1 MKKCLLLLLLCSL
14 CFSITAQEAQE
25 EDKNQQLTDSLKAL
39 FIQYNA
45 LRQEVSATNSILN
58 NITDKD
64 LTDARARY
72 NKSVESIKSTTYF
85 VEAMNKSLS
94 ALEASLSATEYF
106 SGISALNNP
115 TNDEL
120 GFKLED
126 EILILLDKNIIAKAK
141 KMKTASKFK
150 RIVSNIINNPITNF
164 VVSSVP
170 AVSSISSV
178 INLTNSV
185 AVTEGNIEPEDLER
199 FQKELKKYINHYEAL
214 AKANNTLNDNIS
226 NLDIKADALKKLLQ
240 DFIITTSV
248 YLYKMD
254 RSQMSDLSHNELIAQ
269 HYNYVKV
276 QDHIATI
283 ERKYQKGGRLSYAG
297 LIRDGRLSYSV
308 VGRQKIDFM
317 AEQLEQLVNEY
328 LTALDQFHQ
337 NITTTLEKARELSKD
352 KNKIDDKIKTLD
364 KQYEEVR
371 STFLNNVDLKTMK
384 RRLDAIPR
392 Y

>member
-1 MKKCLLLLLLCSL
+1 MKKCILLLLLCSL
-14 CFSITAQEAQE
+14 CFGVTAQEAQE

-126 EILILLDKNIIAKAK
+126 EILILLDKNIIEKAK

-185 AVTEGNIEPEDLER
+185 AVTEGNIEPEDLES

-254 RSQMSDLSHNELIAQ
+254 RSQMSDLSQNELIAQ

-276 QDHIATI
+276 QEHIAAI
-283 ERKYQKGGRLSYAG
+283 ERKYQKGGKLSYTG

-352 KNKIDDKIKTLD
+352 KNKIDNKIKTLD
-364 KQYEEVR
+364 KQYEQVR

-384 RRLDAIPR
+384 QRLDAIPR